1 MATRAPSESVERVD
15 FGYFTLLHVL
25 CRACQVPRIVPGD
38 KVAENERRQ
47 STLQAA
53 LEVDAQCPKKERIRQ
68 EKIDKFAKKV
78 GNIKL
83 HYMYMY
89 MYYHNPSF

>member
-1 MATRAPSESVERVD
+1 M
-15 FGYFTLLHVL
+15 
-25 CRACQVPRIVPGD
+25 PRIVPGD

-53 LEVDAQCPKKERIRQ
+53 LEVDAQCPKKKRPAVPKEAELSYEERIRQ

-83 HYMYMY
+83 HYMY
-89 MYYHNPSF
+89 YHNPSF